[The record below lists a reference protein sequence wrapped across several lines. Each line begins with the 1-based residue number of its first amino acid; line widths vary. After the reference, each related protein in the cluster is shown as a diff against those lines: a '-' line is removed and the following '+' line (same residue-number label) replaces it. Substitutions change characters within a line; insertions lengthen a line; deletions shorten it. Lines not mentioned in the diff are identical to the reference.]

1 MNIYKDILGQ
11 SGTINPVDVRW
22 PYPIRNDIYPL
33 LCTNIEMI
41 EDKDLAIMLLRGK
54 KSCLLLGYNLTS
66 GKTKWEEFIDDQ
78 FVADPVIINNTIFLT
93 SNRVKEKQVGQPT
106 LYAYNI
112 SDGREI
118 FIREFQRENDNQAVL
133 LSIEERYSNI
143 SDDNSTIL
151 LEINKFDPSAGN
163 SRDVALIEITSNTL
177 LWKIPVEGG
186 WGHTVDFIFLNTER
200 ADLLLLI
207 LRHNIIALNYKTG
220 IEAWRENFT
229 SYSRLLIWNQMIL
242 EINVE
247 EDYLA
252 LWDPVSQKEVW
263 KASSEGERVPYIDLS
278 NPNEILEEFRRRL
291 NKDFLIL
298 NYTNGDLVALNFDG
312 GIFNWNR
319 MRWTQNIGLAQKIWL
334 PENSSNRAFCLTKDD
349 TLFTINT
356 ADGEIIN
363 RFPTDRHDY
372 TMYYDDSQNAMVL
385 SSADFL
391 IGIDPLNGDQ
401 LWKVK
406 DRSVDQTRLI
416 DNSVLAVKTVQ
427 EDSLIIINNYNR
439 DNGNLVWGTNINVA
453 KSLNS
458 FNMLPPI
465 CGGSI
470 CDFCSDFTTYIEPYS
485 DDSLVIV
492 LHDEIIKM
500 GAIQSKSHA
509 VRQKDVHLQ
518 IARTHDKNG
527 QLNQAISAYESL
539 IEMDQMNQEAY
550 LEIANIY
557 QKKKEPAKAVESL
570 INYYELVLPTSTAG
584 IKTIQEL
591 KKLSN
596 LNWKKDIYWAG
607 FNQSEMKIDNEKL
620 FLFLDNN
627 VESYSIQSSAL
638 IWKSSLGDE
647 NTSVVSTDVKSEKD
661 IFFITKHTPDVN
673 TFYLKERL
681 SGKRLDFEAFKKAS
695 KYSLVAM
702 SKRDGDK
709 IWDIPLDITGE
720 SNVLWMGVNSNKIII
735 QSMLQNNMSISAYD
749 ISGKHF
755 LWEASFVVS
764 PLYTTYVLTPV
775 FYKGDLLLPLDD
787 RIEYINTEDGISGGI
802 YTNEDVDQIFLFNEN
817 SIQDNTMNFFINEY
831 VYEYDYIVVD
841 LDNNLKISEGSLDL
855 ENPKRGLWINNIFVD
870 VSSSGIVT
878 VYDSPLAGQNEPTIL
893 WKKNYNV
900 SMKLLE
906 ADKQNTYLLDK
917 DNNCVYQVNTRSGKK
932 IKKTRLLW
940 PGQSVEIRSH
950 YFIVQSKNKLYVF
963 PI

>member
-1 MNIYKDILGQ
+1 
-11 SGTINPVDVRW
+11 
-22 PYPIRNDIYPL
+22 
-33 LCTNIEMI
+33 
-41 EDKDLAIMLLRGK
+41 
-54 KSCLLLGYNLTS
+54 
-66 GKTKWEEFIDDQ
+66 
-78 FVADPVIINNTIFLT
+78 
-93 SNRVKEKQVGQPT
+93 
-106 LYAYNI
+106 
-112 SDGREI
+112 
-118 FIREFQRENDNQAVL
+118 
-133 LSIEERYSNI
+133 
-143 SDDNSTIL
+143 
-151 LEINKFDPSAGN
+151 
-163 SRDVALIEITSNTL
+163 
-177 LWKIPVEGG
+177 
-186 WGHTVDFIFLNTER
+186 
-200 ADLLLLI
+200 
-207 LRHNIIALNYKTG
+207 
-220 IEAWRENFT
+220 
-229 SYSRLLIWNQMIL
+229 
-242 EINVE
+242 
-247 EDYLA
+247 
-252 LWDPVSQKEVW
+252 
-263 KASSEGERVPYIDLS
+263 
-278 NPNEILEEFRRRL
+278 
-291 NKDFLIL
+291 
-298 NYTNGDLVALNFDG
+298 
-312 GIFNWNR
+312 
-319 MRWTQNIGLAQKIWL
+319 
-334 PENSSNRAFCLTKDD
+334 
-349 TLFTINT
+349 
-356 ADGEIIN
+356 
-363 RFPTDRHDY
+363 
-372 TMYYDDSQNAMVL
+372 
-385 SSADFL
+385 
-391 IGIDPLNGDQ
+391 
-401 LWKVK
+401 
-406 DRSVDQTRLI
+406 
-416 DNSVLAVKTVQ
+416 
-427 EDSLIIINNYNR
+427 
-439 DNGNLVWGTNINVA
+439 
-453 KSLNS
+453 
-458 FNMLPPI
+458 
-465 CGGSI
+465 
-470 CDFCSDFTTYIEPYS
+470 
-485 DDSLVIV
+485 
-492 LHDEIIKM
+492 
-500 GAIQSKSHA
+500 
-509 VRQKDVHLQ
+509 
-518 IARTHDKNG
+518 
-527 QLNQAISAYESL
+527 
-539 IEMDQMNQEAY
+539 
-550 LEIANIY
+550 
-557 QKKKEPAKAVESL
+557 
-570 INYYELVLPTSTAG
+570 
-584 IKTIQEL
+584 
-591 KKLSN
+591 
-596 LNWKKDIYWAG
+596 
-607 FNQSEMKIDNEKL
+607 MKIGNEKL